1 MAMPDATSQIDLAR
15 RLEQS
20 ISLAPMPTG
29 TGIESVSCGTF
40 RAWFTSYTNNPQ
52 ANYAM
57 PVTPTEPAALGE
69 AVDALRTLFA
79 ARARKVRVEFVEELW
94 PGLAEALQRSGLHL
108 QAREPLM
115 ACVNSEFEP
124 ASAPRVSVRLLSADG
139 SDSDLAAYLHIAGE
153 RPADASRPIS
163 DKAVALLRETL
174 NSGNTTCAI
183 GTIDARAAAVG
194 RSIAQDDGLGE
205 ITSIVTLPE
214 FRRRGAAATVVSL
227 LLRGLFASGRNI
239 GWLNAANEE
248 ARSVYAKLGFRS
260 IGSLLNY
267 EE

>member
-1 MAMPDATSQIDLAR
+1 MPDATPQIALAR
-15 RLEQS
+15 KLEQS

-29 TGIESVSCGTF
+29 TGVESVNCGTF
-40 RAWFTSYTNNPQ
+40 RAWFTSYTDNPQ
-52 ANYAM
+52 LNYAM
-57 PVTPTEPAALGE
+57 PVALTDPTELG
-69 AVDALRTLFA
+69 AQVDALRALFA

-94 PGLAEALQRSGLHL
+94 PALAAALQRAGLHL

-115 ACVNSEFEP
+115 ACMKSEFAP
-124 ASAPRVSVRLLSADG
+124 AAAPGVSVRLLSADG
-139 SDSDLAAYLHIAGE
+139 SDGELAAYLHIADE
-153 RPADASRPIS
+153 RPADGSRPVS

-174 NSGNTTCAI
+174 NSGDTTCAI
-183 GTIDARAAAVG
+183 GTIDGRAAAVG
-194 RSIAQDDGLGE
+194 RCIAQDDGLGE

-214 FRRRGAAATVVSL
+214 FRRRGAAATVVSE

-239 GWLNAANEE
+239 GWLNAANES